1 MKVIL
6 IAGSAGSGKTYLGKK
21 IVEYAKENGLR
32 ALQTEYSKY
41 IKMYAAEI
49 LGYDNSRE
57 TKPRKFLQNTG
68 SFIREKLKDTTF
80 FIRRMLEDF
89 RIYEIYFDIVVI
101 SDVRMLAEIEE
112 MKKSDYMVTT
122 ILVENEN
129 AQQGLTE
136 EEKNHITEFE
146 FSLYSSYD
154 YEVENKEKNELD
166 KLAKKIL
173 EEIK

>member
-21 IVEYAKENGLR
+21 IVEYATSSGLR

-41 IKMYAAEI
+41 IKMYASEI
-49 LGYDNSRE
+49 LGYDGSRN

-68 SFIREKLKDTTF
+68 SFIREELKDKTF
-80 FIRRMLEDF
+80 FVRRMLEDL

-101 SDVRMLAEIEE
+101 SDVRLLLEIEDLIE
-112 MKKSDYMVTT
+112 KNYDVTT
-122 ILVENEN
+122 VLVRNER
-129 AQQGLTE
+129 AQQELTE

-154 YEVENKEKNELD
+154 YEVENKEKNELE